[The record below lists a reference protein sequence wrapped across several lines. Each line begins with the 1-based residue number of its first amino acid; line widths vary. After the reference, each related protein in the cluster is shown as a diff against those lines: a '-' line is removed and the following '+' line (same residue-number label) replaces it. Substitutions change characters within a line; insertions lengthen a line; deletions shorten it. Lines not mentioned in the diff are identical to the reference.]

1 MDENKPNGDIFS
13 RIRSC
18 YDSLSATNKKIA
30 DFVSSSYDE
39 VVFLSASDLAQQL
52 KTSEAAMVRFSQAL
66 GYTGFP
72 DLKRELVG
80 YYREQTTPARK
91 VKRYLEDIASHDEL
105 YKTIIEKEIEFLRN
119 SLKTISGD
127 VLWKAVDV
135 LCSATHRYVYC
146 TGVNSGL
153 GHYLSYRLNRFSL
166 KTTTESYAGK
176 EVYEKMPQ
184 ITQNDVVVN
193 YGFYQPNREHGVLM
207 RYLKDH
213 GIPNILITDSTV
225 PPMVQDADLV
235 LYARRGP
242 FGVFH
247 SLLVPMAVNNALIIG
262 VAERLGEDALESLQ
276 TLSDLRKAYAFNQ
289 SPSDA

>member
-1 MDENKPNGDIFS
+1 MDENKLNGDIFS

-18 YDSLSATNKKIA
+18 YHALSATNKKIA
-30 DFVSSSYDE
+30 DFVSSNYDE
-39 VVFLSASDLAQQL
+39 VVFISASDLAQQL
-52 KTSEAAMVRFSQAL
+52 KTSEAAIVRFSQAL

-91 VKRYLEDIASHDEL
+91 VKRYLEAISPDDEFFRA
-105 YKTIIEKEIEFLRN
+105 IIEKDIEYLRN
-119 SLKTISGD
+119 SLNTINSD
-127 VLWKAVDV
+127 ALWKAVDA

-153 GHYLSYRLNRFSL
+153 GHYLSYRLNRFCLRTS
-166 KTTTESYAGK
+166 TESYSGK

-184 ITQNDVVVN
+184 ITREDVAVI
-193 YGFYQPNREHGVLM
+193 YGFYQPTREYMMLM
-207 RYLKDH
+207 RYLKDR

-225 PPMVQDADLV
+225 PPMVQDADLI

-247 SLLVPMAVNNALIIG
+247 SQLVPMAVNNALITG
-262 VAERLGEDALESLQ
+262 VAERLQKDALESLQ
-276 TLSDLRKAYAFNQ
+276 TLSDLRKTYSIDQ
-289 SPSDA
+289 HSVDM

>member
-1 MDENKPNGDIFS
+1 MDANKLSGDIFN

-18 YDSLSATNKKIA
+18 YNGLSATNKRIA

-39 VVFLSASDLAQQL
+39 VIFISASDLAHLL
-52 KTSEAAMVRFSQAL
+52 KTSEAAIVRFSQAL

-80 YYREQTTPARK
+80 HYREQTTPARK
-91 VKRYLEDIASHDEL
+91 VKRYLEDLSLDDQF
-105 YKTIIEKEIEFLRN
+105 YKTIIEKDLEYLRI
-119 SLKTISGD
+119 SLNTID
-127 VLWKAVDV
+127 CTVLWKAVDS

-153 GHYLSYRLNRFSL
+153 GHYLSYRLNRFCL
-166 KTTTESYAGK
+166 RTTTASYSGK

-184 ITQNDVVVN
+184 ITRKDVVVI
-193 YGFYQPNREHGVLM
+193 YGFYQPNREYMVLM
-207 RYLKDH
+207 RYLKDR

-235 LYARRGP
+235 LFAKRGP

-247 SLLVPMAVNNALIIG
+247 SQLVPMAVNNALITG
-262 VAERLGEDALESLQ
+262 VAERLGDDALESLQ
-276 TLSDLRKAYAFNQ
+276 SLSDLRKTYSISQ
-289 SPSDA
+289 HSVEV